1 VKAARSSYVLSK
13 FLGIIILRINMK
25 RTLIAVAAM
34 LVVAPVI
41 ATADTTFT
49 YPKDKPVLQI
59 TFPEGWKAEADD
71 ADDKGLVITSPDD
84 AIEFD
89 LWALEQHSDP
99 KKMIEEI
106 QASADEIGENIN
118 EYVTDFK
125 VSEKRSGD
133 INGLKASMFG
143 GMGKSVEDGKPVNV
157 EVTFLTPD
165 DKQLFGMM
173 YWGSEEAEKKH
184 EDALKKIGQS
194 LKKPS

>member
-1 VKAARSSYVLSK
+1 MRQ
-13 FLGIIILRINMK
+13 
-25 RTLIAVAAM
+25 TLIAFATV
-34 LVVAPVI
+34 LLIVPGSVV
-41 ATADTTFT
+41 ADTTFT

-59 TFPEGWKAEADD
+59 TFPDGWKVEADEG
-71 ADDKGLVITSPDD
+71 DDNGLVVTSPDD

-89 LWALEQHSDP
+89 LWALEKHSDP
-99 KKMIEEI
+99 KKMMEEI
-106 QASADEIGENIN
+106 QANASEIGENI
-118 EYVTDFK
+118 EDFVTDFK

-173 YWGSEEAEKKH
+173 YWGSDEAEKKH
-184 EDALKKIGQS
+184 EEALKKIGQS
-194 LKKPS
+194 LKRP